1 MGNVARYRIASID
14 VPAAGTK
21 ILRLEPIDGAV
32 PPFKPGQW
40 VFLHLLDGNGASVDK
55 RPYSIA
61 SAPSAPYLEFC
72 IEMRNGAFTG
82 RLDKV
87 AVGSVL
93 GVEGP
98 QGRMTYNGEKK
109 AAFIAGGCGITPVL
123 SMLRYIA
130 DKGISGEFVLFY
142 SVRTKDRLLYAEEL
156 ERLQK
161 QNPSIKTVITLTRE
175 APKEWVGE
183 CGRLSHEMIS
193 RHAGTPAGFEW
204 WMCGPVEM
212 VKNMRV
218 CLAGMGV
225 DEKKI
230 RMEAWG

>member
-1 MGNVARYRIASID
+1 MGNVARYRVASID
-14 VPAAGTK
+14 VPVAGTK
-21 ILRLEPIDGAV
+21 ILRLEPIDGVV

-40 VFLHLLDGNGASVDK
+40 VFLHLLDGKGASVDK

-61 SAPSAPYLEFC
+61 SAPSAQYLEFC
-72 IEMRNGAFTG
+72 IEMRNGAFTS
-82 RLDKV
+82 RLDRV

-109 AAFIAGGCGITPVL
+109 AAFVAGGTGISPIL
-123 SMLRYIA
+123 SMLRHIA

-142 SVRTKDRLLYAEEL
+142 SVRTHDRLLYRDEL
-156 ERLQK
+156 ERLRRK
-161 QNPSIKTVITLTRE
+161 NRCIKTVITLTRE
-175 APKEWVGE
+175 TPEGWAGE
-183 CGRLSHEMIS
+183 CGRINHEMIAK
-193 RHAGTPAGFEW
+193 HLGKPGEFEW

-212 VKNMRV
+212 VKSMRA

-225 DEKKI
+225 DEKGV
-230 RMEAWG
+230 RLEAWG